1 MRSASHTIQAV
12 SLTVFMAL
20 ELNSSWFL
28 PLILSCVKFVEFETY
43 SVPDEVYLSRFS
55 LAGLVKP
62 TWPATSPVEELIM
75 DPCLPLS
82 PVKMPSGNEYILKYF
97 KRYAQLSLYIYSS
110 FSQMQQWDMLMKWR
124 PSYRR

>member
-1 MRSASHTIQAV
+1 
-12 SLTVFMAL
+12 MAL

-62 TWPATSPVEELIM
+62 TWPAASPVEELIM

-97 KRYAQLSLYIYSS
+97 KRYAQLSLYIYS
-110 FSQMQQWDMLMKWR
+110 
-124 PSYRR
+124 

>member
-62 TWPATSPVEELIM
+62 TWPAASPVEELIM

-82 PVKMPSGNEYILKYF
+82 PVKMPSGNECILKYF
-97 KRYAQLSLYIYSS
+97 KRYAQLSLYIYS
-110 FSQMQQWDMLMKWR
+110 
-124 PSYRR
+124 